1 MQINPVG
8 HPRLCWQATGDG
20 APVLLEGC
28 DSARQSQ
35 QWSLTPDGV
44 LMNGIGYCLEAGSGQ
59 PDGVPLDIDFA
70 GRCGGAPGQVWRHNG
85 KTGQLSSLGTC
96 AALGGPVSPGTEVVR
111 SACPGGPRW
120 SIGYSAV
127 TLTAGTGS
135 GPAGGAF
142 DASVTVANASSAQAA
157 YEVTVAFGL
166 PRGLAA
172 TGVRVVGVSG
182 WRCDRHALT
191 CTGTVLAGAS
201 GRIGLSGRLPAD
213 ARPGGSYL
221 LTAQAVVHGTS
232 QLHGRTSAP
241 LTVSVRAVAP
251 VTTRGAGVPLP
262 AIVVAVLLACA
273 VLLVGLTL
281 RRWSVTATDYQG
293 RRRRPAHRPLRRP
306 YPFSGWMP
314 VTLDGSGA
322 QPAGCGHGAKTGT
335 LAAIRC
341 TAWWPAPR
349 AHSSVVEHSPY
360 KRGVRRFKSYCA
372 HNFEYLIRRVIT

>member
-1 MQINPVG
+1 M
-8 HPRLCWQATGDG
+8 
-20 APVLLEGC
+20 
-28 DSARQSQ
+28 
-35 QWSLTPDGV
+35 
-44 LMNGIGYCLEAGSGQ
+44 
-59 PDGVPLDIDFA
+59 PLDIDFA
-70 GRCGGAPGQVWRHNG
+70 GQCGGAPGQVWRYNG

-213 ARPGGSYL
+213 ARPGGSYV

-251 VTTRGAGVPLP
+251 VTTRGAGVPLL
-262 AIVVAVLLACA
+262 AIVVAVLLAC
-273 VLLVGLTL
+273 VLLLVGLTL

-293 RRRRPAHRPLRRP
+293 RRAGRHRPLRRP

-314 VTLDGSGA
+314 VTQPADVLAQVRDRGPRRDHPDLDPRLDGSGA
-322 QPAGCGHGAKTGT
+322 QPAGVRPRRHGPVRW
-335 LAAIRC
+335 LRSRCAAGP
-341 TAWWPAPR
+341 PAPR

-360 KRGVRRFKSYCA
+360 KRGVTGSNPVAPTRFLQLDGL
-372 HNFEYLIRRVIT
+372 F